1 MPVETPLGKDGT
13 TREREMTSLSLV
25 TVLVILA
32 TVTMTFGAMIA
43 VFFYRSLAPQFWGH
57 LKVPLVLWL
66 TTGILLFSSM
76 TFEKARQHLTDNDQI
91 GFHHLLRWT
100 TGLAVIFLFGQIAA
114 GYQILHSGVVLA
126 SNPHSWFIFLFSGLH
141 GVHIIAGLMGLGY
154 LLWRTR
160 EPASGP
166 RYQMT
171 TRVLA
176 RGVSICWHYLD
187 FLWLLMFALLLL
199 WKR

>member
-1 MPVETPLGKDGT
+1 MPIEAQLGKDGA

-25 TVLVILA
+25 TVIVILA
-32 TVTMTFGAMIA
+32 TVTMTFGSMIA

-57 LKVPLVLWL
+57 LKISPLLWV
-66 TTGILLFSSM
+66 TTATLLFSSM
-76 TFEKARQHLTDNDQI
+76 TFEKAQEHLSQNDQV
-91 GFHHLLRWT
+91 GFYHLLQWT
-100 TGLAVIFLFGQIAA
+100 TGLGVLFLLGQIAA

-126 SNPHSWFIFLFSGLH
+126 NNPHSWFIFLFSGLH
-141 GVHIIAGLMGLGY
+141 GIHIVAGLIGLAY